1 MYRGKGLIEL
11 NIPSGF
17 KNGNSVYN
25 FEVVALEKYHSSLSR
40 GISEFFSKQVHGWT
54 HNIEWVDKLS
64 KARLKSEGRIILADM
79 ESLLNDR
86 SNSLRKN
93 DSLIVLNIADKELE
107 SLSQLNIPP
116 DQIFFYDT
124 KEPANLLTQ
133 VISGLLVKRFDKQ
146 LSSAIALEDYKL
158 AS

>member
-1 MYRGKGLIEL
+1 
-11 NIPSGF
+11 
-17 KNGNSVYN
+17 
-25 FEVVALEKYHSSLSR
+25 
-40 GISEFFSKQVHGWT
+40 
-54 HNIEWVDKLS
+54 
-64 KARLKSEGRIILADM
+64 M

-86 SNSLRKN
+86 GNSLRKN